1 MPVLTKAPLRV
12 LCDGMKGENY
22 WTHGCMAYM
31 AACLGLPEA
40 YHYQFFNC
48 YSGDSVTLLFS
59 KDPAREVRCLSHE
72 LTEEGLERDFRA
84 LGYSYTYVSGITE
97 ETRAGYLERI
107 RESLARG
114 LPVMARGGDSDAMR
128 IEFNCIVGWEEDAL
142 LYLFCDK
149 DKAEKVAEAA
159 FTELVFAGEKIA
171 EPLSAADGYRE
182 AVYRVPRLLTRPS
195 TERFSFGVQAFY
207 DWAEQLEN
215 GSLSQW
221 ESPAGNVWAVHGTY
235 LCMLGSNGYGYG
247 LYDQA
252 MAYHADM
259 DWLQD
264 IQPLYAELQ
273 DIFEILAYRDGGLC
287 GGFDM
292 KPEDVRRPEKMRPVC
307 EKIRRAA
314 ELTQEVADKI
324 ACHI

>member
-107 RESLARG
+107 RESLDRG

-149 DKAEKVAEAA
+149 DKAEKVAGAA

-171 EPLSAADGYRE
+171 EPLSAADGYRDFTTGRNSWKT
-182 AVYRVPRLLTRPS
+182 ARFPS
-195 TERFSFGVQAFY
+195 GKALPEMCGRYMAPICVCWGQT
-207 DWAEQLEN
+207 DM
-215 GSLSQW
+215 
-221 ESPAGNVWAVHGTY
+221 GT
-235 LCMLGSNGYGYG
+235 
-247 LYDQA
+247 
-252 MAYHADM
+252 AYM
-259 DWLQD
+259 
-264 IQPLYAELQ
+264 
-273 DIFEILAYRDGGLC
+273 
-287 GGFDM
+287 
-292 KPEDVRRPEKMRPVC
+292 
-307 EKIRRAA
+307 IRRWRIMPTWIGCRIYSRCMRSCRISLKSSPIGTAA
-314 ELTQEVADKI
+314 YAAASI
-324 ACHI
+324 